1 MIDMEST
8 GLMKSARLAN
18 KPKQKYGLFDKLLL
32 SVVGAC
38 EVDKNPYIFLSIENQ
53 HIQEINRHVDGT

>member
-1 MIDMEST
+1 MIYLASNGIRISA
-8 GLMKSARLAN
+8 GLDS

>member
-32 SVVGAC
+32 LVVGEF
-38 EVDKNPYIFLSIENQ
+38 EVAKKPHKFQTITD
-53 HIQEINRHVDGT
+53 